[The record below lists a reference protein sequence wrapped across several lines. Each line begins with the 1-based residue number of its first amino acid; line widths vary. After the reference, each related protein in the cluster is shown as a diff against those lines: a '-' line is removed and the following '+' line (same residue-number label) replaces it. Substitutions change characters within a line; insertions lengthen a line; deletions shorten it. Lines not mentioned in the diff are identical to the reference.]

1 MTGRTHHLQLP
12 LEASEVRQLAVGDMV
27 LISGDITISIG
38 LPTHQR
44 MVNDL
49 EAGLP
54 LPLDMRGG
62 AFFHL
67 SSYIRDGVG
76 DEGAQAL
83 YMNPSTSTRYNVY
96 MPALIR
102 SLVLRLVGGK
112 GGLDKASVSAMQEA
126 GCAYLSF
133 LGGGC
138 TLLSESIERVVSSHW
153 NEYISQFRLVTLRV
167 RELGPATVAID
178 ARGNSVY
185 EGLRARARD
194 RLPAIRE
201 ELNRSRLAAQSQQ
214 RSGQA

>member
-1 MTGRTHHLQLP
+1 MTGRTHRLQLP
-12 LEASEVRQLAVGDMV
+12 LDAAAVRELAVGDMV
-27 LISGDITISIG
+27 LFSGDITISIG

-44 MVNDL
+44 MVRTL
-49 EAGLP
+49 EAGQA

-76 DEGAQAL
+76 GEDAQAL
-83 YMNPSTSTRYNVY
+83 YMNPSTSTRYNAY
-96 MPALIR
+96 MPTLIR
-102 SLVLRLVGGK
+102 SLGLRLVGGK
-112 GGLDKASVSAMQEA
+112 GGLDRASVVAMQEV

-167 RELGPATVAID
+167 QDLGPATVAID
-178 ARGNSVY
+178 AQGNSVY
-185 EGLRARARD
+185 ESLRVRAQD
-194 RLPAIRE
+194 RLPGILA
-201 ELNRSRLAAQSQQ
+201 ELKHSRQAAQAHELP
-214 RSGQA
+214 R